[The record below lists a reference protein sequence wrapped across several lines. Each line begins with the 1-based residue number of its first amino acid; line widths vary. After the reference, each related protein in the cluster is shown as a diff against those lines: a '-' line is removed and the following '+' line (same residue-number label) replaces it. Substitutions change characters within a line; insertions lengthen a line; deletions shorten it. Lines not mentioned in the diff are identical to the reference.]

1 MLIKF
6 FRLSYLP
13 QFILLFF
20 LELVFWGGS
29 IWHPVESSF
38 ETDVYPLYNIL
49 LNLTG
54 DIIWLEILLAFVLLY
69 IEALLVNIIATEN
82 NLAPKNT
89 LIPAMLF
96 IILMSHS
103 PDLTCLNP
111 VLCANLFILLSVLI
125 ILKCYEETNIINH
138 VFNASLFLSIASL
151 FYFPAVFIII
161 WVWATFIIFRI
172 DNWRAWIISMIS
184 IAIPYIYLFAYR
196 YIIDMTSIFD
206 DYGSY
211 LSNVSVINTDYHRL
225 TYISCGMII
234 IITLVSIF
242 HILMKLKE
250 KNINIRRKI
259 LVMIWFIFISSLLL
273 LYGGEHFLINE
284 SINFMP
290 FTIFLAFYIGF
301 GRDRK
306 WLEIY
311 LLVLVV
317 LIIFNNYFFN
327 IHA

>member
-1 MLIKF
+1 
-6 FRLSYLP
+6 
-13 QFILLFF
+13 
-20 LELVFWGGS
+20 
-29 IWHPVESSF
+29 
-38 ETDVYPLYNIL
+38 
-49 LNLTG
+49 
-54 DIIWLEILLAFVLLY
+54 
-69 IEALLVNIIATEN
+69 
-82 NLAPKNT
+82 
-89 LIPAMLF
+89 
-96 IILMSHS
+96 
-103 PDLTCLNP
+103 
-111 VLCANLFILLSVLI
+111 
-125 ILKCYEETNIINH
+125 
-138 VFNASLFLSIASL
+138 
-151 FYFPAVFIII
+151 
-161 WVWATFIIFRI
+161 VWATFIIFRI
-172 DNWRAWIISMIS
+172 DNWRAWIISMIGM
-184 IAIPYIYLFAYR
+184 AIPYIYLFAYR

-211 LSNVSVINTDYHRL
+211 LSNVSAINTDYHRL

-290 FTIFLAFYIGF
+290 LTIFLAFYIGF
-301 GRDRK
+301 GQDRK

-311 LLVLVV
+311 FLVLVV